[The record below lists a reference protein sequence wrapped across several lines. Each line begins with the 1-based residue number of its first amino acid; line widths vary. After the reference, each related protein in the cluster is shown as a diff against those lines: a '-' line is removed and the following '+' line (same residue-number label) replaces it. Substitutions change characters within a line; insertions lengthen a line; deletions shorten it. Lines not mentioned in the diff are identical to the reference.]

1 MLPLFALLCL
11 PSANPF
17 READSASWLVKIQA
31 ETSGRTSIP
40 GADDFH
46 DVSSGG
52 RYAATDAGGSSL
64 GKSMRLILN
73 SPRRGAIS
81 WFGGVAIG
89 EHLSTWDVEV
99 SYHDG
104 ERYTAEMN
112 LEKRFVELS
121 GGMEVRLARKHF
133 LSAEAILP
141 LQLEEGDL
149 TKTVAGKVVFSG
161 KAPSTFA
168 LSKVPRL
175 GIVYDYRLFHRI
187 NLGIGW
193 TLFDGRT
200 FSDTPEF
207 TEEPGKTTR
216 LDSGEDGSVFSTHLG
231 WTFGGW

>member
-1 MLPLFALLCL
+1 MLPLLALLCL

-17 READSASWLVKIQA
+17 HEADSSSWLVKIQF

-64 GKSMRLILN
+64 GKSLRLILN
-73 SPRRGAIS
+73 APRKGAIS
-81 WFGGVAIG
+81 WFGGVAFG

-99 SYHDG
+99 TFREG
-104 ERYTAEMN
+104 GGYTAEMN

-121 GGMEVRLARKHF
+121 GGVEVRLARKHF
-133 LSAEAILP
+133 LSAEAVLP
-141 LQLEEGDL
+141 LQLGDGEL
-149 TKTVAGKVVFSG
+149 TKTVAGEEVFSG
-161 KAPSTFA
+161 EAPSSFE

-175 GIVYDYRLFHRI
+175 GVVYDYRLFHRI

-193 TLFDGRT
+193 TFFDGRT
-200 FSDTPEF
+200 FAGTPEF
-207 TEEPGKTTR
+207 TEEPGKPTR